1 MLRHAVYLLTTPRV
15 VVSVKLHFAC
25 EGFYRVLVSQI
36 FLYFC
41 IVVHIWPKILFVL
54 HLTQCRGQNSVFWQ
68 QAMLAKL
75 HSGAYGYCHGGKG
88 QALSL
93 WCLSRFPDLL
103 ETTLLHT
110 KLVDIHCFL
119 TENFICTPSPRCS
132 SETGC
137 GGGVKNK
144 LLFLNIVFSIHTVF
158 SLNSP
163 TVLFFQA
170 LMACCFWQISRQMAR
185 LGVGVPVGLVSIS
198 VREVLY
204 IWRKTR

>member
-1 MLRHAVYLLTTPRV
+1 MWRLLLHSSVTNIFVLLYCYSYLAKNHP
-15 VVSVKLHFAC
+15 
-25 EGFYRVLVSQI
+25 
-36 FLYFC
+36 
-41 IVVHIWPKILFVL
+41 FVL

-75 HSGAYGYCHGGKG
+75 HSGACGYCHGGKG

-110 KLVDIHCFL
+110 KSVDIHCFL

-144 LLFLNIVFSIHTVF
+144 LLFLNTVFSIHTVF
-158 SLNSP
+158 SLNSH
-163 TVLFFQA
+163 TVLFYQA

-204 IWRKTR
+204 IWRKTV